1 MTTSVICNYQE
12 RLHRDEHMITILKE
26 MQTTYN
32 GHMYM
37 AHKGGVCGGG
47 GGGC

>member
-1 MTTSVICNYQE
+1 
-12 RLHRDEHMITILKE
+12 LKE

-47 GGGC
+47 GGC